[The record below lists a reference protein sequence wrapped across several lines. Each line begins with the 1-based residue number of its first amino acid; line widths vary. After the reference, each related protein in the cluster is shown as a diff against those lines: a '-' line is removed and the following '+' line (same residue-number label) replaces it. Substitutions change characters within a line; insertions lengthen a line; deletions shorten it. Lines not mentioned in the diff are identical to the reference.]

1 MEIRARYVLIGLFVL
16 AVIVGGFG
24 FVFWLNNAGGLGERT
39 TYRVEFDG
47 SVAGLYTGSPVL
59 FNGLDVGEVTG
70 MSLVQ
75 SNPGAVVATIAIDS
89 RTPVKS
95 DTRVGLI
102 FAGLTGTAT
111 VALAGGTADAPPP
124 AATDGQPPLLV
135 ADPASLKDMT
145 QAARDVLAQI
155 NQVVSQNSDAFKVA
169 VTNIA
174 AFSEALGRNSSRVDG
189 ILEGLERLTGGKTAP
204 EPTTYD
210 LAPPTT
216 FAAIPEIPTDQLAV
230 ATPTAV
236 IVLDTQRI
244 VMQTADGVA
253 PAFPDARFA
262 DNLPALF
269 QARIVQSFENAN
281 YLKVGADGGDLE
293 GDYKLALDIRKFQIS
308 TNPGPAQAQIE
319 FSAKLLDSDGKVVD
333 AKIFTASAPAPATD
347 AAAPAA
353 KALND
358 AFDKAIADLVVWS
371 IAAIDT
377 AATAPAAGDDKD
389 LDLPPPSDD
398 MTPPADDTPAAPDA
412 AAPADTTTPA
422 ANP

>member
-47 SVAGLYTGSPVL
+47 SIAGLYTGSPVL

-70 MSLVQ
+70 ISLIP
-75 SNPGAVVATIAIDS
+75 SNPGAVMATIAVDS
-89 RTPVKS
+89 RTPVMS

-111 VALAGGTADAPPP
+111 VALAGGSIDAPLPTV
-124 AATDGQPPLLV
+124 ADGQPPLLV

-145 QAARDVLAQI
+145 QAARDVLGQI
-155 NQVVSQNSDAFKVA
+155 NEVVSQNSEAFKVA
-169 VTNIA
+169 VANIA
-174 AFSEALGRNSSRVDG
+174 AFSEALGRNSGRVDG
-189 ILEGLERLTGGKTAP
+189 ILEGLERLTGGKTAA

-216 FAAIPEIPTDQLAV
+216 FAAIPAVPTQQLAV

-244 VMQTADGVA
+244 VMQTADGIA

-269 QARIVQSFENAN
+269 QTRIVQAFENAN

-293 GDYKLALDIRKFQIS
+293 GDYKLALDIRKFQI
-308 TNPGPAQAQIE
+308 TTTPAPANAEIE
-319 FSAKLLDSDGKVVD
+319 FSAKLLDGGGKVVD
-333 AKIFTASAPAPATD
+333 AKIFTASAPASATD
-347 AAAPAA
+347 NAATVA

-358 AFDKAIADLVVWS
+358 AFDQATADLVVWS
-371 IAAIDT
+371 LAAMD
-377 AATAPAAGDDKD
+377 ADASAEPADDGD
-389 LDLPPPSDD
+389 LDLPPPAED
-398 MTPPADDTPAAPDA
+398 
-412 AAPADTTTPA
+412 AAPATDAPA
-422 ANP
+422 ADAPAPAASPDATAPANP